1 MLKLI
6 PINQKVD
13 AMTSMEMGIKYHA
26 FYEVIWAM
34 VYEDVVSL
42 EIHILCMLLHLR

>member
-13 AMTSMEMGIKYHA
+13 AMTSMEMGIRYHT
-26 FYEVIWAM
+26 FYEVI
-34 VYEDVVSL
+34 
-42 EIHILCMLLHLR
+42 